1 MEGGR
6 ISIQDTFKSGNWKAP
21 HFHFH
26 LNSHSPGEKRKE
38 RYQDVCPSVGHG
50 CAVAVLVD
58 GDFDGALSRVVLVA
72 ML

>member
-6 ISIQDTFKSGNWKAP
+6 ISIQGTLKSGNVKAP

-26 LNSHSPGEKRKE
+26 LNISFPGGKKKE
-38 RYQDVCPSVGHG
+38 TYQDVCPGVGHG

-58 GDFDGALSRVVLVA
+58 GDFDSALGRVVLVA
-72 ML
+72 VL